1 MRPIPSKVDENHFY
15 ENKSL
20 NSSFLP
26 TFIEIKSDEEEAE
39 IFRKMAKSNGGRIK
53 KYKKEKSLGI
63 LC

>member
-1 MRPIPSKVDENHFY
+1 MKHYLKF
-15 ENKSL
+15 
-20 NSSFLP
+20 
-26 TFIEIKSDEEEAE
+26 EIKSDEEEAE